1 MVTHIPDSLPVLGPG
16 AHRRRSDGGCFMEW
30 ASLLA
35 GERWSDHPK
44 CTHPLLAHLAR
55 TVNDTVGDGAR
66 QRLVPLIPAV
76 IGLRGGSV
84 RWDLEIALLVTR
96 RALAVATDREAAQ
109 TLAAGVLT
117 LDRALATLDG
127 RTGQALRPSS
137 ADALGAVPEATAWA
151 ERWTARLG
159 VPRSGYA
166 DLSRSAVDRS
176 LVLLAG
182 RMGPGRDALMLEVL
196 TEAIEVCAQLA
207 GRPTAELALAP
218 EPSLAG

>member
-1 MVTHIPDSLPVLGPG
+1 MVTQIPDSLPVLGPG

-35 GERWSDHPK
+35 GERWSDHPR

-55 TVNDTVGDGAR
+55 TVNDTVDDAAR

-76 IGLRGGSV
+76 IGLRGDT

-96 RALAVATDREAAQ
+96 RALEHAADRDNAR
-109 TLAAGVLT
+109 TLAAGLLT

-127 RTGQALRPSS
+127 RTGHALRPSS
-137 ADALGAVPEATAWA
+137 QNVLDAMPEATGWA

-159 VPRSGYA
+159 VPRSGYP
-166 DLSRSAVDRS
+166 DLSRAAVDRS
-176 LVLLAG
+176 LFVLAG
-182 RMGPGRDALMLEVL
+182 RVGPARDATLLAVL
-196 TEAIEVCAQLA
+196 TEAIEVCARLA
-207 GRPTAELALAP
+207 GRPLSEVRLAP
-218 EPSLAG
+218 EPVFAG

>member
-1 MVTHIPDSLPVLGPG
+1 MVTQIPDSLPVLGPG

-35 GERWSDHPK
+35 GERWSDHPR

-55 TVNDTVGDGAR
+55 TVNDTVGDAAR
-66 QRLVPLIPAV
+66 QRMVPLIPAV
-76 IGLRGGSV
+76 IGLRGDA

-96 RALAVATDREAAQ
+96 RALELSTDRESAR

-127 RTGQALRPSS
+127 RTGGALRPSS
-137 ADALGAVPEATAWA
+137 AAVLGAIPEATGWA

-159 VPRSGYA
+159 VPRSGYR
-166 DLSRSAVDRS
+166 DLSRAAVDRS
-176 LVLLAG
+176 LILLAG
-182 RMGPGRDALMLEVL
+182 RIGSDRDGVLLDVL
-196 TEAIEVCAQLA
+196 TDAIEVCARLA
-207 GRPTAELALAP
+207 GRPSAEVRLAP
-218 EPSLAG
+218 EPAFAG